1 MIRYVIS
8 AVLTDDGPLTI
19 RTHDGHTDFLYA
31 CPKGNWT
38 NLQFEAWEK
47 VDYMDFLLTMVHIN
61 REVKNK
67 LRLLLRCD

>member
-8 AVLTDDGPLTI
+8 ALLIEDGPLI
-19 RTHDGHTDFLYA
+19 IKTHDNHTDFLYV

-38 NLQFEAWEK
+38 NLQFEAWER

-67 LRLLLRCD
+67 LRLLLRRE